1 MLLALLA
8 LAPTE
13 LSCAALRKGVRFE
26 VRPGVSATLRLT
38 GDKRFALRQFTSRQF
53 TLRTG
58 AQTVQITGE
67 CSTAS
72 ADDPA
77 AVVADFNFDG
87 WQDVAVRTGT
97 YVIAG
102 FYDLFLY
109 RPAIRSFQKNQYG
122 GSQAF
127 NFAGNSFP
135 SPDPLTQ
142 TVSGAFRSSRSSAL
156 ATFCLTSDGQNL
168 YPCRRGEPS
177 SVPTEAADDFDWTWY
192 DQSGKE
198 IIVCPLRHSGEDN
211 SLWTVLPAR
220 LPLHSGPSLGSPSRA
235 YVIRGNLV
243 EVLELRG
250 SPASG
255 WAHVTYAGE
264 GGRVSKGWV
273 QRQLIR

>member
-13 LSCAALRKGVRFE
+13 LSCAALRTGVRFE

-38 GDKRFALRQFTSRQF
+38 GSERF

-58 AQTVQITGE
+58 TSVLQVNGNCNPDFLMNALVT
-67 CSTAS
+67 
-72 ADDPA
+72 
-77 AVVADFNFDG
+77 DFNFDG
-87 WQDVAVRTGT
+87 WQDVAVPTGT
-97 YVIAG
+97 GYGGVNT
-102 FYDLFLY
+102 FYDLYFY
-109 RPAIRSFQKNQYG
+109 RPGSRTFQKSRFTSVVANLVADPPTHTVTSEYKSG
-122 GSQAF
+122 PAYVR
-127 NFAGNSFP
+127 ATLCL
-135 SPDPLTQ
+135 SPDTL
-142 TVSGAFRSSRSSAL
+142 
-156 ATFCLTSDGQNL
+156 DL
-168 YPCRRGEPS
+168 YTCRRGELGQNPDLI
-177 SVPTEAADDFDWTWY
+177 AAASDDDWTWF
-192 DQSGKE
+192 SPGGT
-198 IIVCPLRHSGEDN
+198 VLVNRPLRHSGEDN

-264 GGRVSKGWV
+264 GGRVSRGWV